1 MSDSTSRGVPWT
13 TAHGGSARGLT
24 ARPGPA
30 QTVSAGASFAARGPR
45 RQTSPSVGDT
55 EPSLRRRPS
64 SSLEMFP
71 RRSHPALRLPVGT
84 LRAAAVSRRTAA
96 CRGTVLC
103 TVLPCQ
109 AALNSVRRAR
119 PRSTARDRR
128 AAMRCAQSIHV
139 ASTCSLAEVHATWRT
154 YCSTKRILSIF
165 YYRTNFRTI

>member
-45 RQTSPSVGDT
+45 RQTSPSVGGT
-55 EPSLRRRPS
+55 EPSLRSRPS

-109 AALNSVRRAR
+109 AALTLCAGH
-119 PRSTARDRR
+119 AQDRQQEIR
-128 AAMRCAQSIHV
+128 AARRCAPPSIHV
-139 ASTCSLAEVHATWRT
+139 ASTCSLDLED
-154 YCSTKRILSIF
+154 ILQYQTHSEHLLLQ
-165 YYRTNFRTI
+165 N

>member
-1 MSDSTSRGVPWT
+1 MSDSTSRGVPWA

-45 RQTSPSVGDT
+45 RQTSPSVGGT

-71 RRSHPALRLPVGT
+71 RRPHPALRLPVGT

-119 PRSTARDRR
+119 PRSTARDQSGK
-128 AAMRCAQSIHV
+128 CAPPSIHV
-139 ASTCSLAEVHATWRT
+139 ASTCSLDLED
-154 YCSTKRILSIF
+154 ILQYQTHSEHLLLQ
-165 YYRTNFRTI
+165 N